1 VASSR
6 DGLCS
11 VSGTAESRRSARRPS
26 RRPPRHEATAIA
38 CGGICRGLYCVSL
51 ARMQRTTERPR
62 GFRSASSLH
71 PPRERQ
77 QPSNAMAAKKTFGT
91 LWVVACAVGCGAGL
105 ALGGLPGCVV
115 GLALVIIGSL
125 WSIIEL
131 RHLRATKLTR
141 RFRRDFN
148 GRWLLVCSR
157 RGQWG
162 QFIDNNVLKVLPDGC
177 KLCGATADPR
187 TRILHQRSGLWSGEH
202 RRKTLSGP
210 LRVSPAGDLPA
221 TREARGVESH
231 HKARRVRIVIGE
243 KRSPRVREGA

>member
-1 VASSR
+1 
-6 DGLCS
+6 
-11 VSGTAESRRSARRPS
+11 
-26 RRPPRHEATAIA
+26 
-38 CGGICRGLYCVSL
+38 
-51 ARMQRTTERPR
+51 
-62 GFRSASSLH
+62 
-71 PPRERQ
+71 
-77 QPSNAMAAKKTFGT
+77 MAAKKTFGT

-162 QFIDNNVLKVLPDGC
+162 QFIDNNVLTVLPDGVQVVWC
-177 KLCGATADPR
+177 DRRSKDTYPASALRLMGLGNVVERPYLVR
-187 TRILHQRSGLWSGEH
+187 YESRQPEIYRLHERLVELSHTTKRDEYVSSLVRSVLREFVE
-202 RRKTLSGP
+202 GP
-210 LRVSPAGDLPA
+210 DNP
-221 TREARGVESH
+221 SH
-231 HKARRVRIVIGE
+231 PLAA
-243 KRSPRVREGA
+243 S